1 MIFKF
6 DKWSHQASRKIK
18 VRNIW
23 HQAGIIVVHVRGPLA
38 PHVRGLPV
46 KSMWG
51 RPKIRV
57 LWPSPG
63 RMFADTRM
71 RQSVTRMMMRRSNF
85 CRVGGLKCFI

>member
-85 CRVGGLKCFI
+85 SLATATTL